1 MELVLLCWF
10 FNLCWLLHYSRE
22 SFEFGRQ

>member
-1 MELVLLCWF
+1 MELVFLCWF

-22 SFEFGRQ
+22 SFEFGSQ